1 MKAKFILIIMSIFS
15 FLSCNGTKS
24 TKVPIKS
31 FTYHYD
37 GTIGGN
43 SFTYSIKPDSAGH
56 VFRAEMLE
64 HMDYGEMSCPL
75 DETFMENLRLVCEKH
90 DIFRWNGYDK
100 NNPHVCDGH
109 GFSLDVEYEDGCSV
123 DVHGMNMSPN
133 GYWDF
138 DKEMLALFKPVVDS
152 LLEEGKQRQIAAGVS
167 GPMTSIIMN
176 FIQKGTSGSDS
187 YEVFFLRRE
196 IRSGNFSVRI
206 KSRSGEFFPVGE
218 WNYYGDADD
227 DKICWDAFA
236 DLVKKYDIIKWY
248 DYDKAAEDYNNA
260 EWFQLSCGF
269 ENGHISAYGTEHPEN
284 YDAFRTDFLQLLR
297 KVVDKSG
304 IEPNK

>member
-1 MKAKFILIIMSIFS
+1 MSIFS
-15 FLSCNGTKS
+15 FLPCCGKNAATPDA
-24 TKVPIKS
+24 PIKS
-31 FTYHYD
+31 FSYRFD

-43 SFTYSIKPDSAGH
+43 SFSYEIKQDSTDH
-56 VFRAEMLE
+56 ILKVEMLE
-64 HMDYGEMSCPL
+64 HMDYGEMTCRL
-75 DETFMENLRLVCEKH
+75 DSDFMESLRQVCKRH
-90 DIFRWNGYDK
+90 NIVRWNGYDK
-100 NNPHVCDGH
+100 VNPHVCDGH
-109 GFSLDVEYEDGCSV
+109 GFSMNVEYEGGTSV
-123 DVHGMNMSPN
+123 SMYGRNMSPD
-133 GYWDF
+133 GFRDF
-138 DKEMLALFKPVVDS
+138 CSEMLALFHPVVDS
-152 LLEEGKQRQIAAGVS
+152 LLVIGKQAKIAEGVS
-167 GPMTSIIMN
+167 GPLRSFIMN